1 MWLCNICVERK
12 IFSSKP
18 SSFLTG
24 FGDASIREYTWRR
37 RNGKF
42 VEVYLDTP
50 SLPSLSPLRVIT
62 RSCEIAAHPAF
73 SLYFICTLS
82 SLEMGREDLAGVK
95 ERPLLPLT
103 LYPKPC
109 AAKGNGP
116 WRAINFVLVEHLT
129 PWKFPSVLSRER
141 YFPQIIPLD
150 HQQCIS
156 YPSLCK
162 KKEKVQFSS
171 GDNSSS
177 SINEEKIHRTGW

>member
-1 MWLCNICVERK
+1 MLRLGNIRDGGGMINSWRC
-12 IFSSKP
+12 
-18 SSFLTG
+18 
-24 FGDASIREYTWRR
+24 TW
-37 RNGKF
+37 
-42 VEVYLDTP
+42 TP
-50 SLPSLSPLRVIT
+50 LLLPPPSLSPLRVIT

-129 PWKFPSVLSRER
+129 PWKFPSVFLFRER

-150 HQQCIS
+150 YQQCIS

-177 SINEEKIHRTGW
+177 SINEGKIHRTSLVEKIANPAKITANFATFNLR

>member
-1 MWLCNICVERK
+1 MLRLGNIRDGGGMVNSWRC
-12 IFSSKP
+12 
-18 SSFLTG
+18 
-24 FGDASIREYTWRR
+24 TW
-37 RNGKF
+37 
-42 VEVYLDTP
+42 TP
-50 SLPSLSPLRVIT
+50 LLLPPPSLSPLRVIT

-95 ERPLLPLT
+95 ERPLLLLT

-129 PWKFPSVLSRER
+129 PWKFPSVFLSRER